1 MHHAV
6 KAKDSCCLKNDYDD
20 KKGTT
25 TAEASAIE
33 LSNRHGLGC
42 LTDGRSS

>member
-1 MHHAV
+1 MELQACTTRSTQKTRV
-6 KAKDSCCLKNDYDD
+6 FLKSDYDD

-33 LSNRHGLGC
+33 LSNR
-42 LTDGRSS
+42 